1 MNGRPAGSPE
11 ERPVSTGLN
20 GPPIRTGG
28 QEPRHHQPA
37 GAEPATHTSP
47 EARRAAW
54 DAYLAVAGALL
65 SAVRAPA
72 ADPKALD
79 TRLGA
84 AARHV
89 VRSAPLWEED
99 GPMLISAVHAAVG
112 MCHADDRADLAEL
125 TRGIADRLYV
135 LSAGPPRARTAARNR
150 AAW

>member
-1 MNGRPAGSPE
+1 M
-11 ERPVSTGLN
+11 STGLN

-28 QEPRHHQPA
+28 QEPRHHQPV

-47 EARRAAW
+47 AARRAAW
-54 DAYLAVAGALL
+54 AAYLAVTGALL
-65 SAVRAPA
+65 SAVRDPA
-72 ADPKALD
+72 AHPKALD

-112 MCHADDRADLAEL
+112 MCHADARADL

-135 LSAGPPRARTAARNR
+135 LSAGPPRARTAPRNR